1 MQSEDEEERQNFAFG
16 SPGFKITPPIFNNTT
31 TTTTLLFTLLFIFQE
46 ADKAAVLI
54 QSSFRGY
61 QARKKLSRGD
71 AVHMPT
77 TSSSA
82 TPSSA
87 RSEEPVTISHRG
99 TGEFHDA
106 VFGK

>member
-1 MQSEDEEERQNFAFG
+1 ML
-16 SPGFKITPPIFNNTT
+16 T
-31 TTTTLLFTLLFIFQE
+31 QE

-82 TPSSA
+82 TPSST
-87 RSEEPVTISHRG
+87 RSEDKPVTSHRG
-99 TGEFHDA
+99 TGEFHDS
-106 VFGK
+106 VFASNTSLKRNTKVNQTKMSGRKKLRNGKKNGRKTPWRK